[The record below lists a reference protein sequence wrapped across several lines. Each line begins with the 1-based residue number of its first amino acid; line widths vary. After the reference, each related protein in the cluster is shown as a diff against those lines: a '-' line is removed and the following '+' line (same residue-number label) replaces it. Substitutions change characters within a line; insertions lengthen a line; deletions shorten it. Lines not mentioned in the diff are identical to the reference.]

1 MTTPP
6 LPPFEEKIYV
16 NINGKV
22 FNSEN
27 AKISVLD
34 RGFLYGDSIYEVTR
48 TYSGVPFLLQE
59 HLDRLWH
66 SASKLHMHLDFS
78 QEQIIHQVNS
88 VLAELE
94 SENAYI
100 RIIITRGEGAITLD
114 PTKPEKNNLVI
125 IVKEQ
130 PENPSWWYDKGVN
143 VVIADIQRI
152 HKGAVDPNV
161 KSGNYLNNVMA
172 IMQAKNEGAFDAIM
186 LNQEGFVTEGSTN
199 NIWMVKDGE
208 IFTPPLSAGILE
220 GITRKSLLH
229 LARKNEIH
237 VYQKNISPEDV
248 INADEV
254 FLTATTKEIIPI
266 TQVDNSPVGIGT
278 PGPIFKK
285 LRKIY
290 TSFIK
295 DQTQMS

>member
-1 MTTPP
+1 MENPP
-6 LPPFEEKIYV
+6 IPTEEKIII
-16 NINGKV
+16 NINGNIFDSKD
-22 FNSEN
+22 

-34 RGFLYGDSIYEVTR
+34 RGFLYGDSIYEVAR
-48 TYSGVPFLLQE
+48 TYSGIPFLLQE

-66 SASKLHMHLDFS
+66 SAGKLELHLDFT
-78 QEQIIHQVNS
+78 QEQIIHQVS
-88 VLAELE
+88 SALAELGV
-94 SENAYI
+94 ENAYI
-100 RIIITRGEGAITLD
+100 RIIITRGEGPITLD
-114 PTKPEKNNLVI
+114 PTHPEKNNLVI
-125 IVKEQ
+125 IVKEHLPN
-130 PENPSWWYDKGVN
+130 PEWWYEKGVN
-143 VVIADIQRI
+143 VVIANIQRI
-152 HKGAVDPNV
+152 DRNAVDPNV

-172 IMQAKNEGAFDAIM
+172 IMQAKKEGAFDAIM
-186 LNQEGFVTEGSTN
+186 LNQHGFITEGSTH
-199 NIWMVKDGE
+199 NIWIVKDGE

-237 VYQKNISPEDV
+237 VFQKNITPEEL

-266 TQVDNSPVGIGT
+266 TQLDNSPVGIGT

-290 TSFIK
+290 TNFVNE
-295 DQTQMS
+295 QTQMN